1 MAGSPTA
8 EEIEQAAAGAEATRN
23 EPATGAAVR
32 RSAGP
37 ADPGTV
43 YSVRVPV
50 SLIEQLR
57 VFASDAGHDPVGI
70 DAGVDHRAARE

>member
-8 EEIEQAAAGAEATRN
+8 EELEQAAADAEATRN

-57 VFASDAGHDPVGI
+57 VVASDPGHDPVSL
-70 DAGVDHRAARE
+70 DAGMDHRAAGK